1 MKEFET
7 IIYRREGPIAYVTI
21 NRPKAMNAL
30 NMQVIH
36 ELGQALQEIEADR
49 NIRVVIFTGEGR
61 AFVAGADIAQ
71 MVGFTQE
78 ESREMSIK
86 GSDVML
92 RIDHMEKVTIAAVN
106 GYALGGGCELALC
119 CDLRVASEKAMFG
132 QPEVALGIMPG
143 FSGTQRLPRAVGP
156 ARAKEIILTG
166 DPITA
171 EEAYRIGL
179 VNKVVPHESLMEEAE
194 KMAQRVLK
202 NAPISVRYANT
213 AIQRGSEQNIETGI
227 IIESSLFDM
236 CFGTDDQK
244 EGMAAFLEKRKA
256 VFTDK

>member
-1 MKEFET
+1 MSVYET
-7 IIYRREGPIAYVTI
+7 IIYRRQGPIAYITF

-30 NMQVIH
+30 NMAVIH
-36 ELGQALQEIEADR
+36 ELGRALQEIEEDR
-49 NIRVVIFTGEGR
+49 SIQIVIFTGMGR
-61 AFVAGADIAQ
+61 AFVAGADIAE
-71 MVGFTQE
+71 MEKFTMEQ
-78 ESREMSIK
+78 SRELSIK

-106 GYALGGGCELALC
+106 GYALGGGCELALS
-119 CDLRVASEKAMFG
+119 CDLRIASEEAMFG

-156 ARAKEIILTG
+156 AKAKEMILTG

-171 EEAYRIGL
+171 QEAYRIGL
-179 VNKVVPHESLMEEAE
+179 VNKVVAPEDLIPEAE

-202 NAPISVRYANT
+202 NAPIAVRYANV
-213 AIQRGSEQNIETGI
+213 AIQRGSEQDIETGI

-236 CFGTDDQK
+236 CFGTDDKK